1 LHLIHTNVLE
11 VTLNATRRGFHKAF
25 IHVNQKRLT
34 YRKKKGE
41 RKMKRIS
48 TVLIILLLTVN
59 TFAVILPQVKAASE
73 TIEWKGWWVDLAQV
87 SEAYVGEMV
96 TAQVRILNEPSGY
109 YRVQIWKDYKWSV
122 DVEGEKLEF
131 DYDGGDHTYSLSF
144 DTLVGFDEDLRGY
157 YVVVDKKEWWGWAEK
172 WAMASS
178 YPPRLTVLKR
188 ELWIELTNAPNGIG
202 AGGDVEYHENTLY
215 VLRGGNTKDFWKVD
229 LNTLSW
235 TTLASAPEEV
245 TFGGG
250 MTFDGDRYIYGT
262 RGSSRA
268 FWRYDLEQNI
278 WTDLPDTPQGM
289 GAVGSIV
296 YADSYVYLRPGG
308 SLSAGFYRYNTD
320 TQTWETKASGP
331 RVAIDTGPSTALT
344 YDGNRYIYTFQGGQ
358 NLPPAE
364 FLYDDVWRYDIS
376 TDSWLRLEDNG
387 YPPGE
392 NFDRADL
399 LYVDEGLYA
408 ISNYG
413 FWNFEFL
420 DLPSKKWFARPN
432 IPCGAWSWECIGD
445 GAGLAYDGAQYIYT
459 LNGGNNK
466 RIWRYRIYKAPDFFI
481 TAEADQ
487 ILYKP
492 QQTTD
497 IKITVKN
504 NRGVATTFWLG
515 VNFKDPTGDFARYTE
530 QISTTPSSATLD
542 PSQSTTFSV
551 TWTIPSD
558 APIGYYQIAVNCG
571 KDSAFEQ
578 CYLDDFD
585 WASIF
590 YVHKLNILTP
600 ISSAPAMAGDP
611 SNPNEVLISVEWI
624 PRWLLFFK
632 TLTFSVKIDDQP
644 ATCELV
650 DPWNQPIGIYTLRIV
665 PPTMLSEGLCN
676 LNVAATFGES
686 ADSDIEEKAIKYV
699 TSPSPEPIQ
708 KGLAWLRTQQY
719 GDGSWRSS
727 VGVAALCALTF
738 LNAGFDESDSTVQ
751 KAIQYLLSNA
761 RSDGSIYSSYATYE
775 TSLALIALVATHNS
789 AYQAKINSA
798 RDWLV
803 NSQWDESCTW
813 GSVNKDSWYYG
824 GFGYGW
830 NVRPDLS
837 NSQFALL
844 ALDASGLPKD
854 NSAWIKAQVFLHR
867 TQNINFPITLN
878 IEGSEYTV
886 QPYNTQGGYD
896 GGFIYYPGAS
906 LAGDQKSYG
915 SMTGAG
921 IWGLLLSGVPKTD
934 ARVVAAMEWV
944 KNHYTWDT
952 NPGIGWW
959 RPYYYYLSM
968 SKALTMYGQTM
979 IDGHDWYQELYDKI
993 VGVQIDAGSGKGYW
1007 STSAE
1012 DYNPQ
1017 LTTAYAILSLQTRAV
1032 APPVQRLSY
1041 LTFILRSNCLI
1052 RILDSEGNLVGY
1064 NYMTGLG
1071 ENQIPTAI
1079 YSGPF
1084 SEPQY
1089 IVIINPEAGTYKLE
1103 LIGVSEG
1110 PYTLTIQGNYGEDV
1124 TDTFEYTGEIK
1135 PAELHGSEITVTA
1148 IVGPIDIYANPPEF
1162 EEIIDNIPPTTTR
1175 EIGEPKY
1182 VDPMDNIYVTSA
1194 TLFTLTAEDNPGG
1207 TGVES
1212 IFYRIY
1218 DAGWLEYSAPFYLTG
1233 LSDGEYSIDYY
1244 STDIIGNTESTHTIT
1259 VTLDNSGPLIV
1270 VENPPAG
1277 WALQDGVTFIASA
1290 SDSSGTHGLNF
1301 SIREAN
1307 GDQGIPVG
1315 FEDIPATYDAITGR
1329 WNWYFNTLQL
1339 PDGYY
1344 IVLVNAE
1351 DNLGHTASI
1360 TVPYSIRN
1368 WAILER
1374 LPSTPNSKA
1383 GRTMPVK
1390 FALRVAASVDPTQP
1404 FVYNEELTIKIY
1416 ATDKP
1421 NTILQTSTF
1430 GETSQDYRIDIPS
1443 EKYHT
1448 NFKTLST
1455 PKTYRVEI
1463 WRKDMLIGSFEF
1475 KTVK

>member
-1 LHLIHTNVLE
+1 
-11 VTLNATRRGFHKAF
+11 
-25 IHVNQKRLT
+25 
-34 YRKKKGE
+34 
-41 RKMKRIS
+41 
-48 TVLIILLLTVN
+48 
-59 TFAVILPQVKAASE
+59 
-73 TIEWKGWWVDLAQV
+73 
-87 SEAYVGEMV
+87 
-96 TAQVRILNEPSGY
+96 
-109 YRVQIWKDYKWSV
+109 
-122 DVEGEKLEF
+122 
-131 DYDGGDHTYSLSF
+131 
-144 DTLVGFDEDLRGY
+144 
-157 YVVVDKKEWWGWAEK
+157 
-172 WAMASS
+172 
-178 YPPRLTVLKR
+178 
-188 ELWIELTNAPNGIG
+188 
-202 AGGDVEYHENTLY
+202 
-215 VLRGGNTKDFWKVD
+215 
-229 LNTLSW
+229 
-235 TTLASAPEEV
+235 
-245 TFGGG
+245 
-250 MTFDGDRYIYGT
+250 
-262 RGSSRA
+262 
-268 FWRYDLEQNI
+268 
-278 WTDLPDTPQGM
+278 
-289 GAVGSIV
+289 
-296 YADSYVYLRPGG
+296 
-308 SLSAGFYRYNTD
+308 
-320 TQTWETKASGP
+320 
-331 RVAIDTGPSTALT
+331 
-344 YDGNRYIYTFQGGQ
+344 
-358 NLPPAE
+358 
-364 FLYDDVWRYDIS
+364 
-376 TDSWLRLEDNG
+376 
-387 YPPGE
+387 
-392 NFDRADL
+392 
-399 LYVDEGLYA
+399 
-408 ISNYG
+408 
-413 FWNFEFL
+413 
-420 DLPSKKWFARPN
+420 
-432 IPCGAWSWECIGD
+432 
-445 GAGLAYDGAQYIYT
+445 
-459 LNGGNNK
+459 
-466 RIWRYRIYKAPDFFI
+466 
-481 TAEADQ
+481 
-487 ILYKP
+487 
-492 QQTTD
+492 
-497 IKITVKN
+497 
-504 NRGVATTFWLG
+504 
-515 VNFKDPTGDFARYTE
+515 
-530 QISTTPSSATLD
+530 
-542 PSQSTTFSV
+542 
-551 TWTIPSD
+551 
-558 APIGYYQIAVNCG
+558 
-571 KDSAFEQ
+571 
-578 CYLDDFD
+578 
-585 WASIF
+585 
-590 YVHKLNILTP
+590 
-600 ISSAPAMAGDP
+600 
-611 SNPNEVLISVEWI
+611 
-624 PRWLLFFK
+624 
-632 TLTFSVKIDDQP
+632 
-644 ATCELV
+644 
-650 DPWNQPIGIYTLRIV
+650 
-665 PPTMLSEGLCN
+665 
-676 LNVAATFGES
+676 
-686 ADSDIEEKAIKYV
+686 
-699 TSPSPEPIQ
+699 
-708 KGLAWLRTQQY
+708 
-719 GDGSWRSS
+719 
-727 VGVAALCALTF
+727 
-738 LNAGFDESDSTVQ
+738 
-751 KAIQYLLSNA
+751 
-761 RSDGSIYSSYATYE
+761 
-775 TSLALIALVATHNS
+775 
-789 AYQAKINSA
+789 
-798 RDWLV
+798 
-803 NSQWDESCTW
+803 
-813 GSVNKDSWYYG
+813 
-824 GFGYGW
+824 
-830 NVRPDLS
+830 
-837 NSQFALL
+837 
-844 ALDASGLPKD
+844 
-854 NSAWIKAQVFLHR
+854 
-867 TQNINFPITLN
+867 
-878 IEGSEYTV
+878 
-886 QPYNTQGGYD
+886 
-896 GGFIYYPGAS
+896 
-906 LAGDQKSYG
+906 
-915 SMTGAG
+915 
-921 IWGLLLSGVPKTD
+921 
-934 ARVVAAMEWV
+934 
-944 KNHYTWDT
+944 
-952 NPGIGWW
+952 
-959 RPYYYYLSM
+959 
-968 SKALTMYGQTM
+968 M